1 MGVLLSV
8 VGFLITICV
17 IVLIH
22 EGGHYLAAKWLGF
35 AVKRFSIGMGK
46 VLWRFRRWDTEFA
59 VSLLPIGGYVMF
71 EEDEAGLSEAQ
82 RRRLFERGPR
92 WKRAIVIAAGPLMN
106 FVLAVALYA
115 AAGAIGVEDIAP
127 YVAAKP
133 GTQAEAQGVAPMDRV
148 IAVEGERIE
157 GISDFNLALIERAG
171 EPAVTM
177 MKSIPAALTF
187 PA

>member
-35 AVKRFSIGMGK
+35 AVKRFSIGMCK
-46 VLWRFRRWDTEFA
+46 VLWRFRRRDTEFA

-106 FVLAVALYA
+106 FVLAVALTKDA
-115 AAGAIGVEDIAP
+115 RAIHVN
-127 YVAAKP
+127 Y
-133 GTQAEAQGVAPMDRV
+133 
-148 IAVEGERIE
+148 
-157 GISDFNLALIERAG
+157 
-171 EPAVTM
+171 
-177 MKSIPAALTF
+177 IPT
-187 PA
+187 